1 LLPLHVVIERKTR
14 AEPISEVRLV
24 QKGEGVTVTVFHEVM
39 SKLTSLFG
47 KLPDF
52 QKSSAMAIKFIY
64 AAVS

>member
-24 QKGEGVTVTVFHEVM
+24 QKGVTVTVFHEVM